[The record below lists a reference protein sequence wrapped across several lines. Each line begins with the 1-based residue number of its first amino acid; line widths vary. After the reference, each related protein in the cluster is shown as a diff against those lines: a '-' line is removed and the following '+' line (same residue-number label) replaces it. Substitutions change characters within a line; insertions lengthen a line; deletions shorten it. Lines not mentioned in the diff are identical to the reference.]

1 MLNAG
6 WNMLFQRFHVY
17 RNVFA
22 RFLWKNEAKEREK
35 SNFGEL
41 PRAISTWKLVLI
53 YNSWTFWEQL
63 CLFIIIYIVSKCANN
78 YVFRKWKCKVFLH
91 LYSIQNVIILFDLN
105 LPSFALCPCLLLEP
119 WRLFAIFL
127 VSTLSI
133 EKLGKSKVL
142 QKYVLKMTKSPLNT
156 DCESF
161 YFHRFTTEQTISVIT
176 IWIISRT
183 L

>member
-1 MLNAG
+1 MLHIFTSVWVLHMLNAG

-78 YVFRKWKCKVFLH
+78 YVFRKWKCKVFFAF
-91 LYSIQNVIILFDLN
+91 IQHPKRNNFIWSEFTLFCS
-105 LPSFALCPCLLLEP
+105 LPVSSLGAMTSVCYLLGVYFEYC
-119 WRLFAIFL
+119 
-127 VSTLSI
+127 
-133 EKLGKSKVL
+133 KV
-142 QKYVLKMTKSPLNT
+142 
-156 DCESF
+156 
-161 YFHRFTTEQTISVIT
+161 
-176 IWIISRT
+176 
-183 L
+183 